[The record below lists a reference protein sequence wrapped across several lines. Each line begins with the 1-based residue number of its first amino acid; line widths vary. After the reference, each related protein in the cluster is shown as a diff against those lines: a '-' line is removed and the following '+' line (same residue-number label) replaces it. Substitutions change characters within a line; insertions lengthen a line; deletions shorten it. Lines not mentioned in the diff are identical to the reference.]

1 MSLYNIFVVNTAPGC
16 DTEVQQQV
24 SVSGCTTYIVR
35 LSQNSNALGPF
46 DVYQGTSVFLSAATL
61 VASAQTR
68 TQMFNGIVVSFECVT
83 PTPTPT
89 PSATPPAE
97 TPTQTPTTTETPTP
111 TTTSGITPTPTPTF
125 TPTPSETPTI
135 FEIQIFTQDGLELIT
150 QDGNPIIL
158 QQEVTSFLVSSGSI
172 GCPDPATLTQT
183 IYSSVSN
190 WTSVVR
196 FFSDANLS
204 LPFNGGGLNYAN
216 QISCSDC
223 WVIDNDGYTS
233 NLNNPC

>member
-1 MSLYNIFVVNTAPGC
+1 MSLHTILVENNAPGC
-16 DTEVQQQV
+16 VGAEVEQQV
-24 SVSGCTTYIVR
+24 SVTGCTYFIVR
-35 LSQNSNALGPF
+35 LSQYSNALGPF
-46 DVYQGTSVFLSAATL
+46 SIYLDGSLFGSGY
-61 VASAQTR
+61 TR
-68 TQMFNGIVVSFECVT
+68 TEMFNGVVVSFECVT

-89 PSATPPAE
+89 PSATPPSA
-97 TPTQTPTTTETPTP
+97 TPTQTPTTTATPTP
-111 TTTSGITPTPTPTF
+111 TATSGITPTPTPTF
-125 TPTPSETPTI
+125 TPTPSETPSTL
-135 FEIQIFTQDGLELIT
+135 EIEIFTQDGFQLIT
-150 QDGNPIIL
+150 QDGNPLIL
-158 QQEVTSFLVSSGSI
+158 QQTVSSFLVSSGSV

-196 FFSDANLS
+196 FFSDSNLS
-204 LPFNGGGLNYAN
+204 IPFNGGGLNYAN